1 MQHKYHQQKKGGLK
15 LADLVSSLM
24 LQLLLDY
31 VEPQKEFG
39 IVICDNYWLK
49 LINARFSDNDTER
62 RNNDYVVIFKFAK

>member
-39 IVICDNYWLK
+39 IVICDNY
-49 LINARFSDNDTER
+49 
-62 RNNDYVVIFKFAK
+62 